1 MIEIIP
7 DNKDRI
13 SVPTTFI
20 IFGATGDLV
29 RRKIAISLLR
39 LYCKGFMPEKFQVLA
54 ISRRDYSNKQFRDFI
69 FENSIK
75 NLKFEFSKKNIENFL
90 KKIIYIKGYF
100 NEKSTYEK
108 IKNQLHKNTNGLN
121 FCDNKL
127 YYLAVPPK
135 FYIDIFKNLAD
146 SGLTLSCDPES
157 GWTRVLVE
165 KPFGR
170 DVSTATKLDQL
181 LGKLFMEEQIF
192 RIDHYLAKDTIRN
205 ILFFRFSNI
214 IFEPIW
220 NNKYIEKVEIKLLED
235 LDIGTRGSFYDNIG
249 ALRDVGQNHIL
260 QMLALIAME
269 NPKGQSAEK
278 IREGRVKILKS
289 IVAINKTEDIEKNII
304 RGQYDGYRDN
314 KDVGS
319 ASKTETYFNIKAHIA
334 NKRWKDVPFY
344 LESGKALDSKKTEIV
359 IYFRNAINCLCL
371 QDHKDYEHQNIL
383 SIKIFPKE
391 GIFIRFWAKKPG
403 LYSDLEPRDLEF
415 EYKTIGNK
423 GTDEYQKVL
432 LDCMM
437 GDQTLFTSTEEVKLA
452 WKYIT
457 PILKNWSSTK
467 LHIYKKNSSVP
478 IINRSGGNS

>member
-1 MIEIIP
+1 MIPGNKKRII
-7 DNKDRI
+7 I
-13 SVPTTFI
+13 PTTFI
-20 IFGATGDLV
+20 IFGATGDLI
-29 RRKIAISLLR
+29 RRKIALSLLN
-39 LYCKGFMPEKFQVLA
+39 LFCKGFMPEKFQVIG
-54 ISRRDYSNKQFRDFI
+54 ISRRDYTDKQFRDFI
-69 FENSIK
+69 FENSFK
-75 NLKFEFSKKNIENFL
+75 NLKNNFSRADIENFL

-108 IKNQLHKNTNGLN
+108 IKNRLYKNTNSLN

-127 YYLAVPPK
+127 YYLAVPPR
-135 FYIDIFKNLAD
+135 FYIDIFNNLAD
-146 SGLTLSCDPES
+146 SGLTLSCDPKS

-170 DVSTATKLDQL
+170 DMSTAAKLDQV

-269 NPKGQSAEK
+269 NPSGQSAEK
-278 IREGRVKILKS
+278 IREGRVKVLKS
-289 IVAINKTEDIEKNII
+289 LVAINKPEDIEKNII
-304 RGQYDGYRDN
+304 RGQYDGYRDH
-314 KDVGS
+314 KDVES
-319 ASKTETYFNIKAHIA
+319 TSKTETYFNIKAHIA

-344 LESGKALDSKKTEIV
+344 LESGKALERKKTEI
-359 IYFRNAINCLCL
+359 ILYFRKTINCLCPRGN
-371 QDHKDYEHQNIL
+371 KDSRQRNIL
-383 SIKIFPKE
+383 SIKISPRE

-415 EYKTIGNK
+415 EYNK
-423 GTDEYQKVL
+423 IEDKNTDEYDKVM
-432 LDCMM
+432 LDCMR

-457 PILKNWSSTK
+457 PILRNWSNTK
-467 LHIYKKNSSVP
+467 LHIYEKGTHTN
-478 IINRSGGNS
+478 I

>member
-1 MIEIIP
+1 MIP

-13 SVPTTFI
+13 NIPTTFI

-29 RRKIAISLLR
+29 RRKIAGSLLK
-39 LYCKGFMPEKFQVLA
+39 LYSKGFMPEDFQVLG
-54 ISRRDYSNKQFRDFI
+54 ISRRNYTDTQFRDFI
-69 FENSIK
+69 FEKS
-75 NLKFEFSKKNIENFL
+75 LKKLGNKFDKNIISNFL
-90 KKIIYIKGYF
+90 KKLIYIKGYF
-100 NEKSTYEK
+100 NEDSTYNRINECLLSK
-108 IKNQLHKNTNGLN
+108 TGGLN

-135 FYIDIFKNLAD
+135 FYMDIFKNLAK
-146 SGLTLSCDPES
+146 SGLTLSCSPES
-157 GWTRVLVE
+157 GWTRILVE

-170 DVSTATKLDQL
+170 DISTAAKLDQM
-181 LGKLFMEEQIF
+181 LGKLFMEKQIF

-220 NNKYIEKVEIKLLED
+220 NNNYIEKIEIKLLED

-269 NPKGQSAEK
+269 NPKEHSAEK
-278 IREGRVKILKS
+278 IREGRVKVLKS
-289 IVAINKTEDIEKNII
+289 LMPINKPEDIEKNII
-304 RGQYDGYRDN
+304 RGQYDGYKDN
-314 KDVGS
+314 KDVES
-319 ASKTETYFNIKAHIA
+319 TSKTETYFNVKAYIA

-359 IYFRNAINCLCL
+359 IYFRNTINCLCH
-371 QDHKDYEHQNIL
+371 QDHKNSVHQNIL

-415 EYKTIGNK
+415 EYKTIENK
-423 GTDEYQKVL
+423 STDAYEKVL
-432 LDCMM
+432 LDCMR

-467 LHIYKKNSSVP
+467 LHIYEKNSSVP
-478 IINRSGGNS
+478 IINRSGGNL